1 MKIILSIIII
11 NSFLYSNWNYYIN
24 NLNKKEIKTLK
35 KTFKKGLK
43 YNLEYSLSAIHIKE
57 SLLDKYSYNINNQ
70 FSIDVGSF
78 MINSYQYL
86 KRHDK
91 KINTFNTSRALEEL
105 RDYNINFL
113 EAVYTLNYFL
123 VYHNYNYRKAY
134 ASYNCGFDNKKLRC
148 KKYSED
154 IIKIIK
160 ILRKKKYLNE
170 LSRLNK
176 TI

>member
-1 MKIILSIIII
+1 
-11 NSFLYSNWNYYIN
+11 LYGNWNYYIN

-43 YNLEYSLSAIHIKE
+43 HNLEYSLSAIHIKE
-57 SLLDKYSYNINNQ
+57 SLLDKYSYNINSKY
-70 FSIDVGSF
+70 SIDVGSF

-86 KRHDK
+86 KRHNK

-105 RDYNINFL
+105 RNYDINFL

-134 ASYNCGFDNKKLRC
+134 ASYNCGFDNKNPDVK
-148 KKYSED
+148 D
-154 IIKIIK
+154 THKI
-160 ILRKKKYLNE
+160 
-170 LSRLNK
+170 S
-176 TI
+176 